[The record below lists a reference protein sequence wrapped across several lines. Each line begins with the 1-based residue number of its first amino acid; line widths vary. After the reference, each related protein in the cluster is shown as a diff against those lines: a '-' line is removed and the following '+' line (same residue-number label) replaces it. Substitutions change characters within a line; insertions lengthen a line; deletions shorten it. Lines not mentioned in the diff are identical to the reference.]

1 MKVAYIRVSTV
12 EQNEA
17 RQLEAM
23 KNIGI
28 EKYYTEKVSAK
39 NVTAREQLRMML
51 DFVREGDEVYVLDFS
66 RLSRSVQDLLNIV
79 DGLNEKGVR
88 LVSMKENLDS
98 STATGKLM
106 LTMIGAIAEFERQN
120 LLERQREGIAIAKC
134 QHKYKGRVPIA
145 LDNWD
150 EVYKAWHDKK
160 ISAVAATKLLGIS
173 RGTFYNRV
181 HETEKIGGNVDANK
195 E

>member
-1 MKVAYIRVSTV
+1 MRVAYIRVSTV

-17 RQLEAM
+17 RQVEAM
-23 KNIGI
+23 KELGI

-39 NVTAREQLRMML
+39 NMSDRGQLKMML
-51 DFVREGDEVYVLDFS
+51 DFVRDGDEVYVADFS

-79 DGLNEKGVR
+79 EGLNKKGVR
-88 LVSMKENLDS
+88 LVSLKENLDT

-106 LTMIGAIAEFERQN
+106 LTMIGAIAEFERFN
-120 LLERQREGIAIAKC
+120 LLERQREGIAIAKS
-134 QHKYKGRVPIA
+134 QKKYAGRAPLS

-150 EVYKAWHDKK
+150 EVYKEWQAKR
-160 ISAVAATKLLGIS
+160 ISAVAACKLLGVS

-181 HETEKIGGNVDANK
+181 HRVESNGNS
-195 E
+195 EQ